1 MGFYRGPN
9 IVTDGLVYAMDAGS
23 ERSYP
28 GTGTIVTYLVG
39 SNTGT
44 LTNGVGF
51 SSANGGSFIFDG
63 ADDYVALGTAMSL
76 TGAFTVTCWF
86 KKETNSERSFL
97 GKTAGS
103 SGTKLIFLT
112 NNNIF
117 FRMVD
122 GGSSSNFSIGYTT
135 SLNNEW
141 NFLTATRSSSG
152 VVSASINGNSL
163 TTGGTLTGTFSPT
176 AIGRN
181 GDGQYWDG
189 KLANNLIYNRE
200 LTAAEITQNFNAQ
213 KSRFGL

>member
-28 GTGTIVTYLVG
+28 GTGTTVTYLVG

-63 ADDYVALGTAMSL
+63 ADDYVALGTAMSF
-76 TGAFTVTCWF
+76 TGAFTFNCWF
-86 KKETNSERSFL
+86 IKDTNSERSFL
-97 GKTAGS
+97 GETNS
-103 SGTKLIFLT
+103 SEKLIFLS

-117 FRMVD
+117 FRMVN
-122 GGSSSNFSIGYTT
+122 GGTASNFDIGYTT
-135 SLNNEW
+135 ALNSEW
-141 NFLTATRSSSG
+141 QFLSAVRSSSG
-152 VVSASINGNSL
+152 VVKASLNGNSL
-163 TTGGTLTGTFSPT
+163 VSGGTLAGTFSPNT
-176 AIGRN
+176 IAAN
-181 GDGQYWDG
+181 TNGQYWDG